1 MKRLWGRQ
9 RKQQSRSTG
18 RPLVSTAETKR
29 RVDALYDLL
38 NSMYGTDRLVL
49 KAGKLDAL
57 QLMRSSRIE
66 ERVLALQRIIMDDPT
81 RSEPPGLEAI
91 PQVLDD
97 LQEKLADVMARQ
109 AVQDEIERRVA
120 NKMQERHEEYV
131 RDLRNQVLK
140 EKSGPDNA
148 QTLRKYADLEIKEQ
162 THLARSAFETLR
174 PTSIDEVVGQTHAIE
189 ALLTKLASPYPQHVI
204 LYGPPGVGKTT
215 VARLVLQHAKGLP
228 FTPFGPD
235 APFVEVDGST
245 LRWDPRE
252 VTNPLLG
259 SVHDPIY
266 QGARRDLAETAV
278 PEPKPGLVTEAH
290 GGVLFIDE
298 IGELDALLQNKLLK
312 VLEDKRVRFDS
323 AYYDPS
329 DENVPKYIKKLFEDG
344 APADFILIGATTR
357 DPSEI
362 NPALRSRCAEV
373 FFDPLTAAD
382 VERIVIN
389 SAAKIDAGLED
400 GVPRLISTYTREGRR
415 AVGILADAYGLAL
428 SQVAGA
434 PTTSHD
440 KKGTW
445 KRPRVTIA
453 ESDVMRVAQ
462 VSRLTPYVPTVVS
475 DEPEVGRVLG
485 LGVSG
490 FVGSVL
496 EIEAVAFRAVAEG
509 KGSIRFNQT
518 AGSMAKDSVFNAASV
533 VRRITGENLA
543 DWDVHV
549 NVVGGGKIDGPS
561 AGAAI
566 VLAIISAVWNRPVRQ
581 DVAVTGEI
589 SIQGRV
595 KPVGGVHEKV
605 HGAAQAGVRRV
616 VVPKENADEAPDLPG
631 VEVCPVANIEEA
643 LEILFPQRAPFNT
656 SKVQPLVPTPMPR
669 GVSS

>member
-1 MKRLWGRQ
+1 MRRLWGRQ
-9 RKQQSRSTG
+9 RKQAANSVTK
-18 RPLVSTAETKR
+18 PLVSGAELKR

-38 NSMYGTDRLVL
+38 NSMYGSDRLVL

-57 QLMRSSRIE
+57 PLMRSSRIE

-81 RSEPPGLEAI
+81 LSGPVASDAI
-91 PQVLDD
+91 PAILDD
-97 LQEKLADVMARQ
+97 LQEKLADAIARQ
-109 AVQDEIERRVA
+109 TVQDEIERRVA
-120 NKMQERHEEYV
+120 LKMQERHEEYV

-140 EKSGPDNA
+140 EKNGPDNA

-162 THLARSAFETLR
+162 IRLARSAFETLR
-174 PTSIDEVVGQTHAIE
+174 PTSLGEVVGQKHAID
-189 ALLTKLASPYPQHVI
+189 ALLTKVASPYPQHVI

-298 IGELDALLQNKLLK
+298 IGELDPLLQNKLLK
-312 VLEDKRVRFDS
+312 VLEDKRVWFDS
-323 AYYDPS
+323 AYYDPN

-344 APADFILIGATTR
+344 APADFVLIGATTR

-373 FFDPLTAAD
+373 FFDPLTAD
-382 VERIVIN
+382 EIGRIVIH
-389 SAAKIDAGLED
+389 SAAKIGAEVEPE
-400 GVPRLISTYTREGRR
+400 VPSLIGKYTREGRR

-428 SQVAGA
+428 SELTSASEDRHGEKGA
-434 PTTSHD
+434 WQTP
-440 KKGTW
+440 
-445 KRPRVTIA
+445 PVTITTGI
-453 ESDVMRVAQ
+453 VQRVAK
-462 VSRLTPYVPTVVS
+462 VSRLTPYVPAIVS
-475 DEPEVGRVLG
+475 HEPEVGRVLG
-485 LGVSG
+485 LGVHG

-496 EIEAVAFRAVAEG
+496 EIEAVAFKAAQPG

-518 AGSMAKDSVFNAASV
+518 AGSMAQDSVFNAASV
-533 VRRITGENLA
+533 VRSVTGENLA

-549 NVVGGGKIDGPS
+549 NVVGGGRIDGPS

-566 VLAIISAVWNRPVRQ
+566 VLAVISAIWDRPVRQ

-595 KPVGGVHEKV
+595 KPVGGVYEKV

-616 VVPKENADEAPDLPG
+616 IIPKENEGEAPDLPG
-631 VEVCPVANIEEA
+631 IEICPVSRVEEA
-643 LEILFPQRAPFNT
+643 MELLLPSRLAQAAGT
-656 SKVQPLVPTPMPR
+656 HASTVPNLSR
-669 GVSS
+669 GVNT